1 MFYSGS
7 AGELLIDGKKAG
19 RVANW
24 SFSSSMALL
33 DTTSLAD
40 TDRSSTPGIRSTTG
54 SCSLFYYA
62 EEVSGERSNDAS
74 LLLNKLI
81 KERVSG
87 LQPNRA
93 AESDQVQLR
102 LRVND
107 GTANG
112 KYIEGNAWLTSVAMS
127 MAVGAV
133 LSAECSFEFTGALID
148 VVI

>member
-19 RVANW
+19 RVSNW
-24 SFSSSMALL
+24 SFSASLALL

-54 SCSLFYYA
+54 SCALFYYA
-62 EEVSGERSNDAS
+62 EEVGGKSTNDAS

-81 KERVSG
+81 KERISG
-87 LQPNRA
+87 LQPNSA
-93 AESDQVQLR
+93 AESDQVTLR

-107 GTANG
+107 GTTDG
-112 KYIEGNAWLTSVAMS
+112 KYIEGNAWLTSVVMS

-133 LSAECSFEFTGALID
+133 LSAECSFEFTGALSGVAI
-148 VVI
+148 

>member
-7 AGELLIDGKKAG
+7 SGELLIDGKKAA
-19 RVANW
+19 RVAGW
-24 SFSSSMALL
+24 SFSTSLALL

-40 TDRSSTPGIRSTTG
+40 TDRSTAPGIRSTTG
-54 SCSLFYYA
+54 SCSLFYYTDDPNA
-62 EEVSGERSNDAS
+62 GTGNDAS

-81 KERVSG
+81 KARVSG
-87 LQPNRA
+87 AEPNTA
-93 AESDQVQLR
+93 AQAESVTLR
-102 LRVND
+102 LKVND
-107 GTANG
+107 GTTIG

-133 LSAECSFEFTGALID
+133 LSAECSFEFTGALSG